1 MRSFGSLYQ
10 HPPRALRTS
19 DERVIFG
26 RALGVMADLCAR
38 DHALRI
44 CVDVWQTFCL
54 LRATTRFDAI
64 RFATFVDASAIG
76 TTVLQI
82 KDIPSRPSKFDG
94 AICLF
99 GLVEGVKE
107 HDVRE
112 QLNEFGSIQSYEAGA
127 GATPTIVRFSTHDA
141 AVAAKRAASLL
152 TSLCGGI
159 DTVYNE
165 RSYDGRH
172 GDAGFDADDGRGW

>member
-1 MRSFGSLYQ
+1 M
-10 HPPRALRTS
+10 HPPRGLRTS
-19 DERVIFG
+19 DERAIFG
-26 RALGVMADLCAR
+26 RALDVMADLCAR
-38 DHALRI
+38 DRALRI
-44 CVDVWQTFCL
+44 CVDVSQTFCV
-54 LRATTRFDAI
+54 LRATTRIDAL

-82 KDIPSRPSKFDG
+82 KEIPARPSEFDG

-99 GLVEGVKE
+99 GLVEGVEE

-112 QLNEFGSIQSYEAGA
+112 QLNEFGSIRSYEAGA
-127 GATPTIVRFSTHDA
+127 GATPTIVRFSTHSA
-141 AVAAKRAASLL
+141 AVAAKRAASTL

-159 DTVYNE
+159 DMVYNE

-172 GDAGFDADDGRGW
+172 GEEGLDNDDGRGW

>member
-19 DERVIFG
+19 DERAIFG

-38 DHALRI
+38 DRPLRI
-44 CVDVWQTFCL
+44 FADVSQTFCL
-54 LRATTRFDAI
+54 LRATTRIDAL

-82 KDIPSRPSKFDG
+82 KEIPARPSEFDG

-99 GLVEGVKE
+99 ELVEDVE
-107 HDVRE
+107 ERDVRQ
-112 QLNEFGSIQSYEAGA
+112 QLKKFGSIMRQRGRLRSSIVGLGVLSPRSKGA
-127 GATPTIVRFSTHDA
+127 RRRAT
-141 AVAAKRAASLL
+141 
-152 TSLCGGI
+152 TS
-159 DTVYNE
+159 
-165 RSYDGRH
+165 R
-172 GDAGFDADDGRGW
+172 W